1 MKIEQLRLDIIT
13 SGMDMDYE
21 DPQPKIF
28 ISKYL

>member
-1 MKIEQLRLDIIT
+1 MKMEQLRLDIIT
-13 SGMDMDYE
+13 NGTDMDYE

>member
-1 MKIEQLRLDIIT
+1 MEQLRLDIIT
-13 SGMDMDYE
+13 SGLDMDYE